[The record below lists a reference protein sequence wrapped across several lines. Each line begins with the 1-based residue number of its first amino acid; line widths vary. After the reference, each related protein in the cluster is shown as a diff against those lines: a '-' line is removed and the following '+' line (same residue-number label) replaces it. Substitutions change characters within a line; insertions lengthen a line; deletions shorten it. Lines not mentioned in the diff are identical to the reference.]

1 MEHRADVAS
10 CPGPAEVAPQL
21 LIPSPNM
28 AAPIWL
34 RLRDL
39 FPRFQTRNIDKSQ
52 RGPQSRQ
59 RWMEGKERG
68 QEKKKEKVTEL
79 VTGYSIFVVWYILPR
94 LFDF

>member
-68 QEKKKEKVTEL
+68 QEKKKRKGARAGYRILDFCRL
-79 VTGYSIFVVWYILPR
+79 VHSSQAF
-94 LFDF
+94 

>member
-10 CPGPAEVAPQL
+10 CPGRAEVAPQL

-68 QEKKKEKVTEL
+68 QEKKKKGARAGYRILDFCRL
-79 VTGYSIFVVWYILPR
+79 VHSSQAF
-94 LFDF
+94 